1 MATARFDSFVA
12 RLADDLGVRYQQVAD
27 AFARAA
33 DEIDAADFE
42 EVAELT
48 TVMEWL
54 RGNEDLPQPP
64 VFEEPPPEEP

>member
-27 AFARAA
+27 AFSRAA

-42 EVAELT
+42 ESADLT

>member
-12 RLADDLGVRYQQVAD
+12 RISGDLGIRFQQGAD
-27 AFARAA
+27 MLSRAA

-54 RGNEDLPQPP
+54 RGNEDLPEPP